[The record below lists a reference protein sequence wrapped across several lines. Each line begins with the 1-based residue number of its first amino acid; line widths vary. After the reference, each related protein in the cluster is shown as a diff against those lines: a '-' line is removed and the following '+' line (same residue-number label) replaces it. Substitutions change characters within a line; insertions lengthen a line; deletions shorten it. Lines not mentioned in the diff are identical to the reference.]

1 MFVGLS
7 SRVKSLPKS
16 MTNDPDADSVHAL
29 SVSDVT
35 REIKKM
41 FRENF
46 APLWI
51 EGELSGYKKHSSGHH
66 YFTLKDSNAQLSC
79 AMWKLYAGGLRF
91 EPRDGLLVQAFGELE
106 VYEPQGKYQ
115 LIVRDLRL
123 SGEGALQKAFED
135 LKRKLELEGLFDPKR
150 KRKLPLFPHVVGLVT
165 SPTGAALQDLKTVA
179 ARRWP
184 LAKLLLKPVRVQG
197 KGAAE
202 EIAQAIR
209 EFSEEK
215 SADVLIVGRGG
226 GSLEDLWAFN
236 EEVLARA
243 IFECATPVVSA
254 VGHEIDFTIAD
265 FVADV
270 RAATP
275 SAAMEIVLPDGAAI
289 AHRLLQLERRLS
301 KMTVDR
307 VKLLRHEL
315 AALSS
320 HWALR
325 QPMHFVQTAA
335 QTLDD
340 LQARLNDSS
349 QSLVADK
356 QSQLHRFAELLKAVS
371 PERILQRGYAV
382 VRGPK
387 GLVLRSAS
395 SVKPGDL
402 LDIELADGNLSA
414 RTVQPNTPD
423 LFDEQ

>member
-1 MFVGLS
+1 
-7 SRVKSLPKS
+7 
-16 MTNDPDADSVHAL
+16 
-29 SVSDVT
+29 
-35 REIKKM
+35 
-41 FRENF
+41 
-46 APLWI
+46 
-51 EGELSGYKKHSSGHH
+51 
-66 YFTLKDSNAQLSC
+66 
-79 AMWKLYAGGLRF
+79 
-91 EPRDGLLVQAFGELE
+91 
-106 VYEPQGKYQ
+106 
-115 LIVRDLRL
+115 
-123 SGEGALQKAFED
+123 
-135 LKRKLELEGLFDPKR
+135 
-150 KRKLPLFPHVVGLVT
+150 
-165 SPTGAALQDLKTVA
+165 
-179 ARRWP
+179 
-184 LAKLLLKPVRVQG
+184 
-197 KGAAE
+197 
-202 EIAQAIR
+202 
-209 EFSEEK
+209 
-215 SADVLIVGRGG
+215 
-226 GSLEDLWAFN
+226 
-236 EEVLARA
+236 
-243 IFECATPVVSA
+243 FECATPVVSA

-325 QPMHFVQTAA
+325 QPMHLVQTAA